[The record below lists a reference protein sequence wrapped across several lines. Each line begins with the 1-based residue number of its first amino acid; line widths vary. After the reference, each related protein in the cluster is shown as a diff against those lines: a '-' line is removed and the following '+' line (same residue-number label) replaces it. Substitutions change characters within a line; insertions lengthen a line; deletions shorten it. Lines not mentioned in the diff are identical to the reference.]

1 MYWNRFD
8 IVEAYY
14 LAFRD
19 CHGGQWS
26 IEYRRL
32 SAMLRYFKPSPMLSV
47 DTLSENGRMIYDNAC
62 ALILHATLFKPL

>member
-1 MYWNRFD
+1 MYWDRFD

-14 LAFRD
+14 LAFSH
-19 CHGGQWS
+19 CHSGQWA

-32 SAMLRYFKPSPMLSV
+32 SAMLRYFKPPPLLSV

-62 ALILHATLFKPL
+62 VLILSRNPS